1 MSSIEVC
8 FILVLLK
15 ILTLWLS
22 ILLTAGGWNFT
33 GIPYIVELLG
43 LLEGE
48 SKFNRIIK

>member
-22 ILLTAGGWNFT
+22 NLLTAGDRNFP
-33 GIPYIVELLG
+33 GIPYIVKLLD

-48 SKFNRIIK
+48 SKFDGIIK

>member
-22 ILLTAGGWNFT
+22 ILLTAGGRNFLD
-33 GIPYIVELLG
+33 ISSIVEPLDCWKENLN
-43 LLEGE
+43 LTEL
-48 SKFNRIIK
+48 